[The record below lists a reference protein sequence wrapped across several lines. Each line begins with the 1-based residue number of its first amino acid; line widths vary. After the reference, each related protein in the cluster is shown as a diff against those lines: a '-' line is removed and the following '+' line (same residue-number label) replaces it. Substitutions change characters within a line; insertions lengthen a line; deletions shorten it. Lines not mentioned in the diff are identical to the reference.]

1 MYSRNKLNI
10 KGELMVSS
18 VGNMNAFSYS
28 ALSSG
33 GSGKLYVPVNK
44 SALLYSHFS
53 HVSGVAT
60 QNNQSGVS
68 ISKIRILN
76 SLIENL
82 TSSKNVAAEQ
92 EKITHM
98 SDEQVDVLIQKYQKQ
113 IQQAA
118 ASQYIMPGSQIQ
130 AGLIFSF
137 DV

>member
-1 MYSRNKLNI
+1 MISSLGNI
-10 KGELMVSS
+10 
-18 VGNMNAFSYS
+18 NAFSYS
-28 ALSSG
+28 TISPAG
-33 GSGKLYVPVNK
+33 TGKLYVPVSQN
-44 SALLYSHFS
+44 SLLYSHFS
-53 HVSGVAT
+53 HVSGVAAK
-60 QNNQSGVS
+60 NDQSGVS

-82 TSSKNVAAEQ
+82 TNAKTASVEK

-118 ASQYIMPGSQIQ
+118 TSQYLIPGSQIQ

-137 DV
+137 DA

>member
-1 MYSRNKLNI
+1 MLNKIKFII
-10 KGELMVSS
+10 KGEHMVSS
-18 VGNMNAFSYS
+18 IGNMNAFSYS
-28 ALSSG
+28 TVISNGA
-33 GSGKLYVPVNK
+33 GKVYVPVNK
-44 SALLYSHFS
+44 SSLLYSHFS

-60 QNNQSGVS
+60 KDNQNCVS

-82 TSSKNVAAEQ
+82 TSAKNVDV
-92 EKITHM
+92 EKEKVAHM

-118 ASQYIMPGSQIQ
+118 ASQFSLPGSHVQ

-137 DV
+137 NA

>member
-1 MYSRNKLNI
+1 MNK
-10 KGELMVSS
+10 
-18 VGNMNAFSYS
+18 
-28 ALSSG
+28 
-33 GSGKLYVPVNK
+33 
-44 SALLYSHFS
+44 
-53 HVSGVAT
+53 
-60 QNNQSGVS
+60 
-68 ISKIRILN
+68 
-76 SLIENL
+76 
-82 TSSKNVAAEQ
+82 EQ